1 MRSFLLPLLVLS
13 LIPVAG
19 HAAPRKPTTPLAD
32 ENLFIAPSGQPYR
45 SKAGEPYPVV
55 AWFTAADTNHDGKLD
70 RAEFKAE
77 AVAFFHKM
85 DLRKDGIIDDEIV
98 ALYEKKLVPEILAG
112 VDNPELTLSTD
123 KNAKRGAAP
132 YALINV
138 AEPLRA
144 ADHNFRGRITLQD
157 MEAQA
162 DLNFDYLDED
172 KRGFLTL
179 EDLPHTQAQD
189 SATVAKKK

>member
-1 MRSFLLPLLVLS
+1 MRSYLLPILALS
-13 LIPVAG
+13 LIPVVG
-19 HAAPRKPTTPLAD
+19 HAAPRKPATPLAD

-55 AWFTAADTNHDGKLD
+55 AWFEAADTNHDGKVD
-70 RAEFKAE
+70 REEFKAE

-85 DLRKDGIIDDEIV
+85 DLRKDGIIDDEII
-98 ALYEKKLVPEILAG
+98 ALYEKKLVPEMLTG
-112 VDNPELTLSTD
+112 VDNPELMNTTD

-132 YALINV
+132 YELINV

-144 ADHNFRGRITLQD
+144 ADRSFRGRVTLQD
-157 MEAQA
+157 MQAQA

-172 KRGFLTL
+172 KKGFLTL
-179 EDLPHTQAQD
+179 DDLPHTEAQD
-189 SATVAKKK
+189 SATVLKKK